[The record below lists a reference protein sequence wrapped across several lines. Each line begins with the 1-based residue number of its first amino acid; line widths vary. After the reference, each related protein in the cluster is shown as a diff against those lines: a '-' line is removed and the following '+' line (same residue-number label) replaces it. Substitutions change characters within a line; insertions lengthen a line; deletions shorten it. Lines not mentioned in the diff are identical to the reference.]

1 MENECRAITMR
12 GIRCKLPAKI
22 GNFCRIH
29 SQQLDKCSG
38 KICPDS
44 KICNQLTGRC
54 KSQPKV
60 EAKRPPKVEAK
71 RQPKVEAKRPT
82 KVEAKRP
89 TKVEAKLP
97 SKVEA
102 KRPTK
107 VEAKRPT
114 KVEAK
119 LAPKVEAKLSRVEVL
134 SPLNIARRKRLS
146 EEKLL
151 LNHATIN
158 GEYYLESIAKLNE
171 LTPMDK
177 SKYIKS
183 KTDGK
188 KQDVPKYNPTGR
200 GIPAVYTI
208 LFGKDKKNGFIN
220 TFNKGVAGIIIIINK
235 RILLDK
241 PFVACKYN
249 TFGKCIYENLNSIV
263 YGTGSY
269 KNMPANIEKYANTHE
284 FLFDNIPLEYIDA
297 IIIGPSST
305 ELSEDK
311 SGMTHEDYLKFLE
324 QRRKLTFKQ
333 ICDLFPKTNVVQI
346 SKDDAVYHNLF
357 KVYDLFA

>member
-12 GIRCKLPAKI
+12 GTRCKLKAKI

-44 KICNQLTGRC
+44 KICNPLTGRC
-54 KSQPKV
+54 KSQ
-60 EAKRPPKVEAK
+60 
-71 RQPKVEAKRPT
+71 
-82 KVEAKRP
+82 
-89 TKVEAKLP
+89 
-97 SKVEA
+97 SKV
-102 KRPTK
+102 K
-107 VEAKRPT
+107 
-114 KVEAK
+114 
-119 LAPKVEAKLSRVEVL
+119 VL

-183 KTDGK
+183 KIEGK
-188 KQDVPKYNPTGR
+188 KQDVPKYNPAGR

-220 TFNKGVAGIIIIINK
+220 TFNKGVSGIIIIINK

-249 TFGKCIYENLNSIV
+249 TFGKCIRDNLNSIV

-305 ELSEDK
+305 ELQSEDK

-324 QRRKLTFKQ
+324 KRRKLTFKQ